1 MKPKDIAKAISN
13 IDKAYSNRFISL
25 DPSGYFLIKLN
36 RSSLDIIIE
45 HYSNQIDKK
54 GIALDPE
61 TGKPI
66 SCSDSKERLPI
77 NIYAGK
83 SAKEV
88 GIQLTEGDAPHPIS
102 QLDHA
107 LYIGRELQ
115 KAEYCLIHQLPY
127 IQD

>member
-1 MKPKDIAKAISN
+1 MDRN
-13 IDKAYSNRFISL
+13 SL
-25 DPSGYFLIKLN
+25 ELIV
-36 RSSLDIIIE
+36 E
-45 HYSNQIDKK
+45 HYSNTINKE

-66 SCSDSKERLPI
+66 SCSESKERLPI
-77 NIYAGK
+77 NIYKGR

-88 GIQLTEGDAPHPIS
+88 GIKLTEGKELHPIS
-102 QLDHA
+102 RLDHA

-115 KAEYCLIHQLPY
+115 KAEYCLVNEVPY

>member
-1 MKPKDIAKAISN
+1 M
-13 IDKAYSNRFISL
+13 
-25 DPSGYFLIKLN
+25 IKLN
-36 RSSLDIIIE
+36 RESLDIIIE
-45 HYSNQIDKK
+45 HYNNQIDKQ

-66 SCSDSKERLPI
+66 SCSDSKKRLPI
-77 NIYAGK
+77 NIYTGK

-88 GIQLTEGDAPHPIS
+88 GIQLTEGDGPHPIS

-115 KAEYCLIHQLPY
+115 KAEYCLINQLPY